1 MNHIKLAL
9 RQLRLRPG
17 LSFVV
22 ITMLAIGIGAT
33 TAMFSL
39 YHQVLLRPLP
49 VPEPERLVNLD
60 APGPRPGGGFVDLAI
75 GDFAVRFSYPMFRD
89 LSRAQTSFT
98 GIAASIDFLA
108 NLSVRDLP
116 TAGRG
121 WLVSGSYFAVLG
133 LQPALGRLIGP
144 EDEVR
149 FGEPAVAVLS
159 YEYWQSQFG
168 GDPSAIGET
177 LMINGQPLEIVGVAP
192 AGFLGTTLGMRPEVF
207 VPLTLQELMQR
218 GTSGEVESRHNYW
231 LYVFARLAPGVTLE
245 RASAELNGL
254 YAGILNEG
262 EAPAMTVQEL
272 QQLQQR
278 SATLDQFRE
287 RRIEFSPGARGR
299 SNLPDTAGQ
308 PLTLLLGVTAL
319 VLLIVCVNIANLLL
333 ARGVSRGGEMATRAS
348 LGASRGALVRQLL
361 AESFV
366 LIGIGGIASLAVA
379 AGVVRLITAL
389 LPRGTALGLAPELSS
404 AAMSFAAGAS
414 LVTVLVFGLV
424 PALRVSAA
432 NPAHAMRIHAARS
445 SGGKNAARFRTALTT
460 AQIAFSMVLL
470 VLAGL
475 FTKSLMNVVREDPG
489 MDVETIVSFGIT
501 PRLNGYDA
509 DRVGALY
516 DRVEEALAAR
526 PGVLGVGSTW
536 LPVMATGGFGQSAF
550 SVQGFDAAPGADT
563 TGAINVIGEGFFDAV
578 GIPVLAGRAFT
589 ESDTA
594 GAPQVA
600 MVNESFARKF
610 NVGRDVG
617 KRLGF
622 GATTDYGVEI
632 VGVVADSKLGA
643 LKRSV
648 PPTVYLPRRQWAG
661 QVFSLFYYVRTGVDP
676 QTMLAQIPR
685 VVAEIDPEVP
695 VTSLQ
700 TMTTEV
706 NTNIYVDRLLSTLS
720 AGFAA
725 LATLLAGIGLYGVLA
740 YNVTQRTRELGMRL
754 ALGAAPAGLRLMVL
768 KQVGTMALIGA
779 AIGLA
784 AALALGRLAESM
796 LFGLSSHDPLVI
808 GTAVVVLGAVV
819 LAGIWLPARRASS
832 IAPTEALRYE

>member
-1 MNHIKLAL
+1 LRQLKHAL
-9 RQLRLRPG
+9 RQLKLRPG
-17 LSFVV
+17 LSVVV
-22 ITMLAIGIGAT
+22 ILMLALGLGAT

-60 APGPRPGGGFVDLAI
+60 ARGPRPGGGFADLAI
-75 GDFAVRFSYPMFRD
+75 GDSGARFSYPMFRD
-89 LSRAQTSFT
+89 LARAQTGFT
-98 GIAASIDFLA
+98 GIAASVDFLA

-121 WLVSGSYFAVLG
+121 LLVSGSYFPVLG
-133 LQPALGRLIGP
+133 LQPAFGRLIGP
-144 EDEVR
+144 QDEVR

-159 YEYWQSQFG
+159 YGYWQSQFG
-168 GDPSAIGET
+168 GDPSAVGQT
-177 LMINGQPLEIVGVAP
+177 LMINGQPLEIVGIAP
-192 AGFLGTTLGMRPEVF
+192 AGFTGTTLGVRPEVF
-207 VPLTLQELMQR
+207 VPLTLQEMMQR
-218 GTSGEVESRHNYW
+218 GTSGDPEDRHYYW

-245 RASAELNGL
+245 RAYAELNGL
-254 YAGILNEG
+254 YAGILNEV

-287 RRIEFSPGARGR
+287 RQIEFSPGARGR
-299 SNLPDTAGQ
+299 SNFPTQAER

-333 ARGVSRGGEMATRAS
+333 ARGVSRAGEMATRAS
-348 LGASRGALVRQLL
+348 LGASRGSLVRQLL

-379 AGVVRLITAL
+379 AGVVRVVTAL
-389 LPRGTALGLAPELSS
+389 LPSGTALGLAPELSS
-404 AAMSFAAGAS
+404 AAMLFAAGAS

-445 SGGKNAARFRTALTT
+445 SGGKNATRFRAVLTT

-475 FTKSLMNVVREDPG
+475 FTKSLVNIGREDPG
-489 MDVETIVSFGIT
+489 MDVEAVVSFGIT
-501 PRLNGYDA
+501 PRLNGYGA
-509 DRVGALY
+509 ERVGALY
-516 DRVEEALAAR
+516 DRVEEALAAQ

-536 LPVMATGGFGQSAF
+536 LPVMAVGGFGQSNF
-550 SVQGFDAAPGADT
+550 SVQNFDAAPGADT
-563 TGAINVIGEGFFDAV
+563 TGAINVIGEGFFGAV
-578 GIPVLAGRAFT
+578 GVPLLAGRAFT

-600 MVNESFARKF
+600 IVNESFARKF

-622 GATTDYGVEI
+622 GTTTDYGVEI

-661 QVFSLFYYVRTGVDP
+661 QVFSMFYYVRTGVDP
-676 QTMLAQIPR
+676 DVLLAQLPR

-706 NTNIYVDRLLSTLS
+706 NTNVYVDRLLSAMS
-720 AGFAA
+720 AGFAV

-740 YNVTQRTRELGMRL
+740 YNVAQRTRELGLRL
-754 ALGAAPAGLRLMVL
+754 ALGAPPTRLRSMVL
-768 KQVGTMALIGA
+768 KQVGGMASIGA
-779 AIGLA
+779 SIGLA
-784 AALALGRLAESM
+784 AAFGLGRAAES
-796 LFGLSSHDPLVI
+796 LLYGLSGRDPIIFVGAFVLLA
-808 GTAVVVLGAVV
+808 AVVFAASWV
-819 LAGIWLPARRASS
+819 PAWRASR
-832 IAPTEALRYE
+832 IAPTEALRYQ